1 MTQMPKRFFQ
11 GYLGLDS
18 TQDLLPQEYKQADQV
33 ALWKEVKAKQDHAL
47 VLKSNDEIEKYVVSL
62 VQNYFRTTK
71 KASVTLD
78 SNFTDHGLDSLDVV
92 ELVIQVEDE
101 LGYLIDAEK
110 LELFRK
116 PKHFVNYIAQMEAYK
131 SEHKRLP
138 HEGIHADVSVDT
150 LFPGLPKL
158 GH

>member
-1 MTQMPKRFFQ
+1 MPKRFFQ